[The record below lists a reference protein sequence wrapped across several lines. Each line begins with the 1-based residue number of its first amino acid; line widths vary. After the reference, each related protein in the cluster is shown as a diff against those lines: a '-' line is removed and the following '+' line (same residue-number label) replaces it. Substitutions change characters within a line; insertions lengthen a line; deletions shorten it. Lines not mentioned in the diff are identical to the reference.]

1 MSGETKQRWLDL
13 CAEAIVC
20 DDPKRFAELTAQITS
35 ILEQKGQ
42 RLLESSATA
51 A

>member
-20 DDPKRFAELTAQITS
+20 DDPKRFAELTSQITFM
-35 ILEQKGQ
+35 LAEKER
-42 RLLESSATA
+42 RLLETSPTA